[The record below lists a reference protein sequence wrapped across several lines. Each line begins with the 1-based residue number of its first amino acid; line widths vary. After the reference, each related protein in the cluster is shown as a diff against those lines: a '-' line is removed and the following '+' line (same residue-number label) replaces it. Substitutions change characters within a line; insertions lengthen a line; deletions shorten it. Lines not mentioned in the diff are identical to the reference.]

1 MRRHVFALFLLA
13 AFGAGSAAESREA
26 RIETRM
32 DDAARTRTGI
42 AKLTPAELA
51 ELNTW
56 LAAEAAA
63 ESGATPARSTATA
76 GATPGAAADID
87 RIGLRERATRA
98 EEPKLESRIV
108 GTFRGLAPRATFRL
122 ENGQVWRSVD
132 SMTVFRG
139 VIAESPEAV
148 ISKSRFGGW
157 RLRLPAHRG
166 LAKVERVR

>member
-13 AFGAGSAAESREA
+13 AFGAGSAAEGREA
-26 RIETRM
+26 RIEVRM
-32 DDAARTRTGI
+32 DEAARTRTGI

-51 ELNTW
+51 ELNAW
-56 LAAEAAA
+56 LATEAAA
-63 ESGATPARSTATA
+63 ESGATPAQRAAAARTTSD
-76 GATPGAAADID
+76 AAADID
-87 RIGLRERATRA
+87 RVGLRERVTRA
-98 EEPKLESRIV
+98 EGPKLESRIV

-132 SMTVFRG
+132 TMTVFRG
-139 VIAESPEAV
+139 VTAESPQAV
-148 ISKSRFGGW
+148 ISKGRFGGW